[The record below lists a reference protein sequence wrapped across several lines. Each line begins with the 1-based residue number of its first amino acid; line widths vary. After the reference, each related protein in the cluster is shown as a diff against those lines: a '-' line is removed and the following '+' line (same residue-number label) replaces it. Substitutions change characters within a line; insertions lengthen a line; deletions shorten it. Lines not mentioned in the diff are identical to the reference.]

1 MPVAPREV
9 PETIPEEKLGS
20 LGGCLV
26 DGDAE
31 QRSRE
36 RRVRRHALAISVVL
50 QSAALTVL
58 VLIPLLAKTE
68 RIAIKDFVPMP
79 PYGHPSSHP
88 RGNSKPGPTPPAK
101 RGISYEFPGPR
112 SRSTPPSPGAEGP
125 LGPPELGPSG
135 NDANVGP
142 GCDWC
147 VNTGDRNSGPRP
159 PQPPTEIHQKPRVVR
174 MTQLDP
180 GMLIH
185 RVEPVYPTLA
195 KQIHKEG
202 RVELRAIIGT
212 DGTIQSLQVVSGDPL
227 FLISAREAV
236 EQWRY
241 RPTYLNGQPV
251 EIDTYITVV
260 YTIEH

>member
-9 PETIPEEKLGS
+9 PETIPEEELGS
-20 LGGCLV
+20 LRGCLV
-26 DGDAE
+26 DGDLE

-58 VLIPLLAKTE
+58 VLVPLFGKTE
-68 RIAIKDFVPMP
+68 RIAIKDFVPML

-88 RGNSKPGPTPPAK
+88 GGNSKPGPAPPSK
-101 RGISYEFPGPR
+101 RGISYDLPGPR
-112 SRSTPPSPGAEGP
+112 SRPTRPLPGGEGSM
-125 LGPPELGPSG
+125 GPPELGPSG
-135 NDANVGP
+135 NDPNVGAS
-142 GCDWC
+142 CDWC
-147 VNTGDRNSGPRP
+147 GNAGDRSSGPRP
-159 PQPPTEIHQKPRVVR
+159 PPPPTEIHQRPQVVR

-180 GMLIH
+180 GMLLH
-185 RVEPVYPTLA
+185 RVEPVYPKLA

-236 EQWRY
+236 QQWRY
-241 RPTYLNGQPV
+241 RPTVLNGQAV
-251 EIDTYITVV
+251 EVDTYVTVV
-260 YTIEH
+260 YTMQH